1 MKSFIRRQKVKISF
15 ILLTIFLAI
24 IMILFIYLFKFRTLG
39 KILEINDEIYFM
51 QVFILTPQPDIEE
64 VSIETLVP
72 PSPYEYPFVRD
83 SYDEKFVL
91 SEEIG
96 ESLLNTLLNTK
107 VRRNFFHKTNNS
119 LDTDRFLIL
128 IWRDVDSFYGQDNN
142 FDYIDIYIESSQNIR
157 IFPYKRKKWDCYY
170 NLKVHED
177 DADII
182 QVISELFN

>member
-51 QVFILTPQPDIEE
+51 QVFILTPQH
-64 VSIETLVP
+64 P
-72 PSPYEYPFVRD
+72 PPYEYPFVRD

-119 LDTDRFLIL
+119 LDTDRFQIL

-157 IFPYKRKKWDCYY
+157 IFPYKRKKWDYYY